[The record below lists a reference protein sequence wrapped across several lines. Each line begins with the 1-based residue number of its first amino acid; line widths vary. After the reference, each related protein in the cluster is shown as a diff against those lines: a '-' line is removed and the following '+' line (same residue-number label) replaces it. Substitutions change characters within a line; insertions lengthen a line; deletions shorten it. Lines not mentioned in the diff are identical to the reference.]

1 MQGNGCSSQMPPD
14 PCLQSWIRVIRC
26 AIIESAQCCQHTSLM
41 VSAAE
46 ALQIFTAQPALSA
59 LVAEYGVAVNEV
71 EGAVVEDPGC
81 DPTSSRIA
89 GAEGNEF
96 LAEMSTS

>member
-1 MQGNGCSSQMPPD
+1 
-14 PCLQSWIRVIRC
+14 
-26 AIIESAQCCQHTSLM
+26 M

-46 ALQIFTAQPALSA
+46 ARQIFTAQPALSA

-89 GAEGNEF
+89 DAEGNEF